1 MHFVCEE
8 DEEQMHECS
17 FLNNEDYVS
26 SHELNFVNLIWTF
39 CVTMRATD
47 WFSTLNSTRQL
58 FMILKVSAQDIV
70 AFSIIT
76 VYIMYVFTVI
86 KQYQALING

>member
-1 MHFVCEE
+1 
-8 DEEQMHECS
+8 
-17 FLNNEDYVS
+17 
-26 SHELNFVNLIWTF
+26 
-39 CVTMRATD
+39 
-47 WFSTLNSTRQL
+47 
-58 FMILKVSAQDIV
+58 MILKVSAQDIV